1 MAAIQMAAIQSR
13 LVAFSA
19 GVAVLIATSSGA
31 LAQKK
36 YDPGATDT
44 EIKIGN
50 IMPYSGPVSAYGVIG
65 KTEQAYFNKI
75 NAEGGINGRKINFI
89 SYDDGYSPPKTVEQ
103 ARKLVESDEV
113 LLIFNALGT
122 PPNSAIQ
129 KYMNSK
135 KVPQLF
141 VATGATKW
149 NDPRDF
155 PWTMGWQP
163 SYQSETQIYAKYIL
177 KQKPNARI
185 AVLYQN
191 DDYGKDYLKGLKDGL
206 GAKAASMIVA
216 AESYE
221 TTEPTIDSHIVN
233 LKASGADVFINIT
246 TPKFAAQ
253 AIRKNAE
260 IEWKPLHFLNSVSS
274 SIGATIKPA
283 GFDAAQDI
291 ISSAYLKDPTDPQWK
306 DDAGMKTFNAFLDKY
321 YPEAN
326 RNDAFVVY
334 GYTVAQTM
342 VYVLQHCGDDLTR
355 ENVMKQAAGIK
366 GLELGGLLPGI
377 AIRTSAT
384 DFAPIQQLQLQKL
397 QGETWHLFGDI
408 ISAEVGG

>member
-1 MAAIQMAAIQSR
+1 MPAIQMR
-13 LVAFSA
+13 LGAFSA
-19 GVAVLIATSSGA
+19 ALAVLAVTSSGA

-36 YDPGATDT
+36 YDVSATDT

-65 KTEQAYFNKI
+65 KTEAAYFNKI

-89 SYDDGYSPPKTVEQ
+89 SYDDAYSPPKTVEQ

-113 LLIFNALGT
+113 LLIFNSLGT

-149 NDPRDF
+149 NDPKDF

-163 SYQSETQIYAKYIL
+163 NYQSETQIYAKYIL
-177 KQKPNARI
+177 KNKPNAKI

-206 GAKAASMIVA
+206 GAKGASMIVA
-216 AESYE
+216 EDSYE

-233 LKASGADVFINIT
+233 LKSSGADVFVNIS

-253 AIRKNAE
+253 AIKKNAE
-260 IEWKPLHFLNSVSS
+260 IGWKPLHFLNSVSS

-283 GFDAAQDI
+283 GMDASQGI
-291 ISSAYLKDPTDPQWK
+291 ISSAYIKDPTDPQWK
-306 DDAGMKTFNAFLDKY
+306 DDPGMKNFNAFLDKY

-326 RNDAFVVY
+326 RTDAFVVY

-342 VYVLQHCGDDLTR
+342 VYVLKNCGDDLTR
-355 ENVMKQAAGIK
+355 ANVMKQAASIK
-366 GLELGGLLPGI
+366 GLKEDGLLPGI
-377 AIRTSAT
+377 KITTSAT
-384 DFAPIQQLQLQKL
+384 DFAPIEQLQLEKL
-397 QGETWHLFGDI
+397 EGDTWHLFGDI